1 MSTQTIQRNPTTTNN
16 LRASGRELRL
26 LRKANGKTLDWLS
39 LRTGINRALLSLH
52 ETGTKP
58 LTAAN
63 QQTVER
69 VLRAELSRHAVTVAR
84 LLETG
89 GGVAAD

>member
-1 MSTQTIQRNPTTTNN
+1 MSTQTIQQSPTTTNN
-16 LRASGRELRL
+16 LRCSGRELRL
-26 LRKANGKTLDWLS
+26 LRKANGKTLDWVS

-63 QQTVER
+63 QQIVER
-69 VLRAELSRHAVTVAR
+69 VLRSELARHAVMVER
-84 LLETG
+84 LLESG
-89 GGVAAD
+89 GGLAAD